1 MEGTQGQ
8 FAMLFTTFPNLRPFS
23 RFWMLCWRWW
33 EAGARAAVSTH
44 AQRARALRLG
54 ALAHMSFASE
64 QGGGEVVA
72 KRGKHT
78 GSSSG
83 DEDFRTFEISDV
95 GSESQ
100 VQTWMTSIRRHLHQ
114 YPELSWQ
121 EEKTSAFVV
130 RHLEHLGLSPR
141 RIAKYGVIA
150 DIPGQANGPL
160 IALRGDM
167 DALPVTEQTGLEF
180 ASKHPGVM
188 HACGHDGHTSI
199 LLGAA
204 AHLMHQVRSGKPPPL
219 PVRLLFQPAE
229 EAG

>member
-1 MEGTQGQ
+1 
-8 FAMLFTTFPNLRPFS
+8 
-23 RFWMLCWRWW
+23 
-33 EAGARAAVSTH
+33 
-44 AQRARALRLG
+44 
-54 ALAHMSFASE
+54 
-64 QGGGEVVA
+64 
-72 KRGKHT
+72 
-78 GSSSG
+78 
-83 DEDFRTFEISDV
+83 
-95 GSESQ
+95 
-100 VQTWMTSIRRHLHQ
+100 MTSIRRHLHQ